1 MGFVKSESCIH
12 GAPEPNAPSRS
23 ARRRLSAGWEGA
35 MLPHALPRAQVKSPS
50 DGRRFLEFSVSAREE
65 S

>member
-1 MGFVKSESCIH
+1 MGFGKSESRIH

-23 ARRRLSAGWEGA
+23 ARRRLRAGWGA
-35 MLPHALPRAQVKSPS
+35 VPPRALPRAQLKSPS